1 MGLTSN
7 SFSKRFLNSVSNSF
21 SKGLSTSITTLI
33 TNSGLLSS
41 TIGDNS
47 TFDTMLTLLD
57 TLGWR
62 PISLIGKDHSY
73 IYDHVRRNSKYIQT
87 NNVDE
92 IGILYVEGTTT
103 NNFTFYFDKLQPSI
117 FFADPYTDS
126 ETLEKRIEIDAI
138 PNATRQSD
146 INLHYAESF
155 IDDVQMGD
163 NDGNGGNVINT
174 AANTGVASEKRV
186 QSFSYTQLTGLND
199 LIHKTNRDFN
209 NGSYRTLIAR
219 FHTGNED
226 AKSPNNPTQTAI
238 SRDFGMSHGRNLLK
252 LEPDSPNGYDNP
264 YCRVWTYHHQYHTLQ
279 DAIRPFISSGGT
291 KVSQK
296 DLDTTYNWAAFRSP
310 AVDGNS
316 HFPSGGER
324 LDNMGVLNR
333 VNGLPNIAP
342 FVRVDSWEV
351 KNGEFNAIGGRSAA
365 VKNCMFSIENLAWKG
380 MFPNTD
386 EGRRTFDEYGLSPDQ
401 KGPLGGRIMWFPP
414 YDIKFSESVSVNWN
428 STNFIGRGE
437 SIYTYSNTERS
448 GTLSFKMLIDHPAIL
463 DYWDHK
469 SGGKDANGTLNKD
482 GVDGM
487 YNEENALLRFFAGC
501 EILSAKNQKIPV
513 PDNTPAPPPAPNP
526 KPAPE
531 PPTKKM
537 YCLVYYPNNYSGSR
551 DSATGIVKPI
561 EYLIN
566 GVGTQKYVYHNEF
579 QGTEEVRDIPTSL
592 DKWYD
597 AGGIKIGGYE
607 VRPNAPISQVGQF
620 SNPNNDNTAIIKTN
634 DGVRATY
641 DYDSISGKSYQGKVE
656 YITDSSN
663 SRVSATTNNITYE
676 LAKMIGKE
684 AKKISSTKNASA
696 KEIAAWNKKRWYYR
710 VDEINTGSN
719 TTEDIMNQV
728 LPQKASYMDV
738 YSFQLNGNGYA
749 DVTQIKEF
757 GITQEDI
764 SDGKVIALTDLF
776 VALNGDKAA
785 TLLDGCYD
793 QSRMELAKSIMNE
806 ENGIKVT
813 KIEFKGHASSHDI
826 NSKKYNARNKRLAK
840 QRAESARYW
849 LLNNEVSKKFSDRM
863 EVVPA
868 KISVQNSMTPTQG
881 SVDNKI
887 KKLWRSA
894 SIIISYTQASSE
906 TLQEQYKNKVEEDE
920 SGYTPS
926 TIVTPSNG
934 TSASNATGVSDAKK
948 TNVNYSERPTINQQA
963 KINSPTYE
971 TKAKENQSGL
981 LLGGMKLID
990 NKYRY
995 DNEGLFFEKLAINEP
1010 LLRNEISK
1018 KIKYFDPAFHSIS
1031 PEGFNARLT
1040 FLHQCTRQGPTI
1052 GGTDNQNGNTANNLA
1067 FGRPPV
1073 CVLRIGD
1080 FYYTKIIITSLNID
1094 YDPLLWDLNQEGIG
1108 VMPMIANIS
1117 LQFHF
1122 IGGSDLAG
1130 PISRLQNAISFNY
1143 YANTGVYDNRAEEIS
1158 YGENAKPVAFKPYE
1172 GMNFRDSKEETSIT
1186 TDKQDEP
1193 KKTKPDNKKKVDLIE
1208 EAGDALERGDITY
1221 EDYDRIFKENN
1232 A

>member
-1 MGLTSN
+1 MALVNDSY
-7 SFSKRFLNSVSNSF
+7 SKSLLNSLSDSF
-21 SKGLSTSITTLI
+21 SKGLSKSITTLI
-33 TNSGLLSS
+33 TNSGILSS
-41 TIGDNS
+41 SIGDNS

-57 TLGWR
+57 KLGWR
-62 PISLIGKDHSY
+62 PVSLIGKDHSY

-87 NNVDE
+87 NNADE
-92 IGILYVEGTTT
+92 FGNLYVEGTTT
-103 NNFTFYFDKLQPSI
+103 NNFTFYFDKLQPSV

-126 ETLEKRIEIDAI
+126 ETLQKRIEIDAI
-138 PNATRQSD
+138 PNTTKKSGG
-146 INLHYAESF
+146 NLHYAESF

-163 NDGNGGNVINT
+163 NDGNGGNVISTT
-174 AANTGVASEKRV
+174 ANAGTVSDNNVH
-186 QSFSYTQLTGLND
+186 SFSYGSLTGLND

-219 FHTGNED
+219 FHTGNND
-226 AKSPNNPTQTAI
+226 AKDPNNPTQTAI
-238 SRDFGMSHGRNLLK
+238 SNTYGMSHGRNLLK

-279 DAIRPFISSGGT
+279 DTIRPFTDKGS

-310 AVDGNS
+310 AVDGDS
-316 HFPSGGER
+316 SFPSGGER

-333 VNGLPNIAP
+333 TNGLPNIAP
-342 FVRVDSWEV
+342 FERENSTSLKDKESNVS
-351 KNGEFNAIGGRSAA
+351 

-448 GTLSFKMLIDHPAIL
+448 GSLSFKMLIDHPAIL

-469 SGGKDANGTLNKD
+469 SNGNDLASLNTG
-482 GVDGM
+482 GVDRKD
-487 YNEENALLRFFAGC
+487 NEENTLLRFFAGC
-501 EILSAKNQKIPV
+501 EILRAKNQKIQV
-513 PDNTPAPPPAPNP
+513 PDNTPPPAPESSP

-551 DSATGIVKPI
+551 DSATGTVKPI

-566 GVGTQKYVYHNEF
+566 GVGTQKYVYQNEL

-592 DKWYD
+592 GVWHN
-597 AGGIKIGGYE
+597 GSGLKIGGYE
-607 VRPNAPISQVGQF
+607 VRPNAPISQVGEF
-620 SNPNNDNTAIIKTN
+620 SNPNNDNTAIIVTN

-641 DYDSISGKSYQGKVE
+641 DTISSGKSYQGKVE

-663 SRVSATTNNITYE
+663 ERVYVEQNNIRYP

-710 VDEINTGSN
+710 VDEIDTGSN
-719 TTEDIMNQV
+719 RTEDIMNQT

-785 TLLDGCYD
+785 SLLDGCYD
-793 QSRMELAKSIMNE
+793 KSRMELAKSIMNE

-813 KIEFKGHASSHDI
+813 KIEFKGHASSHDV

-849 LLNNEVSKKFSDRM
+849 LLNNETAKKFSDRM
-863 EVVPA
+863 KVVPS
-868 KISVQNSMTPTQG
+868 KISIQNSMTPTQG

-906 TLQEQYKNKVEEDE
+906 TLQEQYKNKVEEDG

-926 TIVTPSNG
+926 TIVTPPNG
-934 TSASNATGVSDAKK
+934 TSPSNATGVSDAEK
-948 TNVNYSERPTINQQA
+948 TNTNYTEEPTINQKA
-963 KINSPTYE
+963 KMNSPTAE
-971 TKAKENQSGL
+971 TKAKENKSNS
-981 LLGGMKLID
+981 LLGMKTID
-990 NKYRY
+990 NTYRY
-995 DNEGLFFEKLAINEP
+995 DNEGLFFEKLAINDP
-1010 LLRNEISK
+1010 VMRNEISK

-1108 VMPMIANIS
+1108 VMPMIANIT

-1172 GMNFRDSKEETSIT
+1172 GMNFRDSKNESSIT
-1186 TDKQDEP
+1186 TDKKDEP
-1193 KKTKPDNKKKVDLIE
+1193 KKTKPDAKTQKE
-1208 EAGDALERGDITY
+1208 LED
-1221 EDYDRIFKENN
+1221 
-1232 A
+1232 

>member
-1 MGLTSN
+1 MALVNDSY
-7 SFSKRFLNSVSNSF
+7 SKSLLNSLSDSF
-21 SKGLSTSITTLI
+21 SKGLSKSITTLI
-33 TNSGLLSS
+33 TNSGILSS
-41 TIGDNS
+41 SIGDNS

-57 TLGWR
+57 KLGWR
-62 PISLIGKDHSY
+62 PVSLIGKDHSY

-92 IGILYVEGTTT
+92 FGNIYIEGTTT
-103 NNFTFYFDKLQPSI
+103 NNFTFYFDKLQPSV

-126 ETLEKRIEIDAI
+126 ETLQKRIEIDAV
-138 PNATRQSD
+138 PNDTRKSD
-146 INLHYAESF
+146 INIHYAESF

-163 NDGNGGNVINT
+163 NDGNGGNVISTT
-174 AANTGVASEKRV
+174 ANAGTVSDNIVH
-186 QSFSYTQLTGLND
+186 SFSYGSLNGLND

-219 FHTGNED
+219 FHTGNND
-226 AKSPNNPTQTAI
+226 AKDPDNPTQTAI
-238 SRDFGMSHGRNLLK
+238 SKTYGMSHGRNLLK

-264 YCRVWTYHHQYHTLQ
+264 YCRVWTYHHQYHTLM
-279 DAIRPFISSGGT
+279 DTIRPFTYSGGT

-296 DLDTTYNWAAFRSP
+296 DLDTDYNWTAFRSP

-316 HFPSGGER
+316 YFPSGGER
-324 LDNMGVLNR
+324 LDRMGVLNR

-342 FVRVDSWEV
+342 FVKVDSWAI
-351 KNGEFNAIGGRSAA
+351 KNGKINEFGGRSAA

-414 YDIKFSESVSVNWN
+414 YDIKFSENVSVNWN

-463 DYWDHK
+463 DYWDHR
-469 SGGKDANGTLNKD
+469 SAGKDATGTYNKG
-482 GVDGM
+482 GVDQTD
-487 YNEENALLRFFAGC
+487 NEENALLRFFAGC
-501 EILSAKNQKIPV
+501 DILRAKNQEVPV
-513 PDNTPAPPPAPNP
+513 PDITPPPPPEPSP

-551 DSATGIVKPI
+551 DSATGVVKPI

-566 GVGTQKYVYHNEF
+566 GVGTQKYVDENGLL
-579 QGTEEVRDIPTSL
+579 GTEEVKDIPTSL
-592 DKWYD
+592 DQWYD
-597 AGGIKIGGYE
+597 MNKHIIGGYE

-634 DGVRATY
+634 EGVRASY
-641 DYDSISGKSYQGKVE
+641 DIISGKSYQGKVE

-663 SRVSATTNNITYE
+663 NKVYAEQNLLHFY

-684 AKKISSTKNASA
+684 AKKISSTRKASA
-696 KEIAAWNKKRWYYR
+696 REIAAWNKKRWYYR
-710 VDEINTGSN
+710 VDDIDTGSN
-719 TTEDIMNQV
+719 TTDDIMNQT

-785 TLLDGCYD
+785 KLLDGCYD

-826 NSKKYNARNKRLAK
+826 NSKKFNARNKRLAK
-840 QRAESARYW
+840 QRAESAHYW
-849 LLNNEVSKKFSDRM
+849 LMNNEVSKKFSDRM

-906 TLQEQYKNKVEEDE
+906 TIQEQYKNNVD
-920 SGYTPS
+920 SANTPT
-926 TIVTPSNG
+926 TIVTPPNG
-934 TSASNATGVSDAKK
+934 TSPSNATGVSDAKK
-948 TNVNYSERPTINQQA
+948 TQTNYTERPTINQQA
-963 KINSPTYE
+963 KMNSPTYE

-981 LLGGMKLID
+981 SLAGMKLIE

-995 DNEGLFFEKLAINEP
+995 DNEGLFFEKLALNDP
-1010 LLRNEISK
+1010 VMRNEISK

-1172 GMNFRDSKEETSIT
+1172 GMNFRDSNQDSSIT
-1186 TDKQDEP
+1186 TDKKDEP
-1193 KKTKPDNKKKVDLIE
+1193 KETTIVTKTQKDLE
-1208 EAGDALERGDITY
+1208 DEAYAEFQSGKITLDEY
-1221 EDYDRIFKENN
+1221 NASVNN
-1232 A
+1232 IS

>member
-1 MGLTSN
+1 MKLASD
-7 SFSKRFLNSVSNSF
+7 SFSKSFLNSVSNSF
-21 SKGLSTSITTLI
+21 SKGLSKSITTLI
-33 TNSGLLSS
+33 TNSGILSS
-41 TIGDNS
+41 SIGDNR
-47 TFDTMLTLLD
+47 TFDTILTLLD
-57 TLGWR
+57 KLGWR
-62 PISLIGKDHSY
+62 PVSLIGKDHSY

-87 NNVDE
+87 NNADE
-92 IGILYVEGTTT
+92 FGNLYIEGTTT
-103 NNFTFYFDKLQPSI
+103 NNFTFYFDKLQPSV

-138 PNATRQSD
+138 PNDTRKSD
-146 INLHYAESF
+146 INIHYAESF
-155 IDDVQMGD
+155 IDDVRMGD

-174 AANTGVASEKRV
+174 SANTGVASEKRV
-186 QSFSYTQLTGLND
+186 QSFSYQNLNGLND

-219 FHTGNED
+219 FHTGNND
-226 AKSPNNPTQTAI
+226 AKDPDNPIQTAI
-238 SRDFGMSHGRNLLK
+238 SKTYGMSHGRNLLK

-264 YCRVWTYHHQYHTLQ
+264 YCRVWTYHHQYHTLM
-279 DAIRPFISSGGT
+279 DTIRPFTYSGGT

-296 DLDTTYNWAAFRSP
+296 DLDTDYNWAAFRSP
-310 AVDGNS
+310 AVDGNNA
-316 HFPSGGER
+316 FPSGGER
-324 LDNMGVLNR
+324 LDRMGVLNS

-342 FVRVDSWEV
+342 FVREDSTPT
-351 KNGEFNAIGGRSAA
+351 NGWVEFLGGRRTA

-386 EGRRTFDEYGLSPDQ
+386 KGTKTFDEYGLSPEQ

-414 YDIKFSESVSVNWN
+414 YDIKFSESVSINWN

-469 SGGKDANGTLNKD
+469 SNGNDLASLNTGGIDRKD
-482 GVDGM
+482 
-487 YNEENALLRFFAGC
+487 NEENTLLRFFAGC
-501 EILSAKNQKIPV
+501 EILRAQNQKIQV
-513 PDNTPAPPPAPNP
+513 PDNTPPPPPEPSP

-551 DSATGIVKPI
+551 DSATGVVKPI

-566 GVGTQKYVYHNEF
+566 GVGTQKYVYQNEL
-579 QGTEEVRDIPTSL
+579 QGTDEVRDIPTSL
-592 DKWYD
+592 SKWKVICGTTSSD
-597 AGGIKIGGYE
+597 IGGYE

-620 SNPNNDNTAIIKTN
+620 SNPNNNNTAIIVSN
-634 DGVRATY
+634 SGVSLSY
-641 DYDSISGKSYQGKVE
+641 DIINGKSYQGKAE

-663 SRVSATTNNITYE
+663 TRVVVEQNKIQFH

-684 AKKISSTKNASA
+684 AKKISEKKLEDKKATPR
-696 KEIAAWNKKRWYYR
+696 EIAAWNKKRWYYR
-710 VDEINTGSN
+710 VDDIDTGSN
-719 TTEDIMNQV
+719 TTEDIMNQT

-793 QSRMELAKSIMNE
+793 KSRMELAKAIMNE

-840 QRAESARYW
+840 QRAESAHYW

-863 EVVPA
+863 EVVPS
-868 KISVQNSMTPTQG
+868 KISIQNSMTPTQG

-906 TLQEQYKNKVEEDE
+906 TLQEQYKNKVD
-920 SGYTPS
+920 SGNTPT

-934 TSASNATGVSDAKK
+934 TSPSNATGVSDAKK

-971 TKAKENQSGL
+971 TKAKENQSNA
-981 LLGGMKLID
+981 LLGMKTTV
-990 NKYRY
+990 NTYRY
-995 DNEGLFFEKLAINEP
+995 DNEGLFFEKLAMNEP

-1108 VMPMIANIS
+1108 VMPMIANIT

-1172 GMNFRDSKEETSIT
+1172 GMNFRDSKNESSIT

-1193 KKTKPDNKKKVDLIE
+1193 KKTEVDTKKQKQLED
-1208 EAGDALERGDITY
+1208 EAYAALESGKISYTEYSALVTDK
-1221 EDYDRIFKENN
+1221 F
-1232 A
+1232 

>member
-1 MGLTSN
+1 MAFNTKSLSEGLT
-7 SFSKRFLNSVSNSF
+7 K
-21 SKGLSTSITTLI
+21 LI
-33 TNSGLLSS
+33 TNSGILSS
-41 TIGDNS
+41 SIGDNS
-47 TFDTMLTLLD
+47 TYDTMLTLLD
-57 TLGWR
+57 KLGWK

-73 IYDHVRRNSKYIQT
+73 IYDHVRRNAKYIQT

-92 IGILYVEGTTT
+92 SGKLYIEGTTT

-126 ETLEKRIEIDAI
+126 ENLKKRIEIDAI
-138 PNATRQSD
+138 PNNTKESN

-155 IDDVQMGD
+155 IDDIQMGD
-163 NDGNGGNVINT
+163 NDGKGGNTISTT
-174 AANTGVASEKRV
+174 ANAGTVSDNNVK
-186 QSFSYTQLTGLND
+186 SFSYKALSGLND
-199 LIHKTNRDFN
+199 LINKTNRDFN

-219 FHTGNED
+219 FHTGNND
-226 AKSPNNPTQTAI
+226 AKDPNNPTQTAI
-238 SRDFGMSHGRNLLK
+238 SKTYGMSHGRNLLK

-264 YCRVWTYHHQYHTLQ
+264 YCRVWTYHHQYHTLM
-279 DAIRPFISSGGT
+279 DTIRPFTSGGS
-291 KVSQK
+291 KVMQK
-296 DLDTTYNWAAFRSP
+296 DLDTEYNWAAFRSP
-310 AVDGNS
+310 AVAGNS
-316 HFPSGGER
+316 YFPDGGER

-342 FVRVDSWEV
+342 FVREDTLSIDDDGGWTVT
-351 KNGEFNAIGGRSAA
+351 GGRRVA

-386 EGRRTFDEYGLSPDQ
+386 KGRKTFDENGLSPDQ

-414 YDIKFSESVSVNWN
+414 YDIKFSESVNVNWN

-448 GTLSFKMLIDHPAIL
+448 GSLSFKMLIDHPAIL

-469 SGGKDANGTLNKD
+469 SGGQEANGRLND
-482 GVDGM
+482 GGVDGIN
-487 YNEENALLRFFAGC
+487 NEENALLRFFAGC
-501 EILSAKNQKIPV
+501 EILSAKNQEIYEPDDTPTPV
-513 PDNTPAPPPAPNP
+513 NNP

-537 YCLVYYPNNYSGSR
+537 YCLVYFPNNYSGSR
-551 DSATGIVKPI
+551 DSATGLVKPI

-566 GVGTQKYVYHNEF
+566 GVGTQKYVYHNEL

-592 DKWYD
+592 DKWND
-597 AGGIKIGGYE
+597 VGEIKIGGYE

-620 SNPNNDNTAIIKTN
+620 SNPNKDNTAIIKTN
-634 DGVRATY
+634 EGVRATY
-641 DYDSISGKSYQGKVE
+641 DIINGKSYQGLVE

-663 SRVSATTNNITYE
+663 KRVDVKQNDSYYT
-676 LAKMIGKE
+676 LAKIIGKE
-684 AKKISSTKNASA
+684 AKKISETKDASR
-696 KEIAAWNKKRWYYR
+696 KEISAWNKKRWYYR
-710 VDEINTGSN
+710 VDDIDAGSN
-719 TTEDIMNQV
+719 TKEDIMNQT

-757 GITQEDI
+757 GITQKDI
-764 SDGKVIALTDLF
+764 SDGKVVALTDLF

-793 QSRMELAKSIMNE
+793 KSRMELAKAVMNE

-813 KIEFKGHASSHDI
+813 KIEFKGHASSHDV
-826 NSKKYNARNKRLAK
+826 NYKKYYARNKRLAK
-840 QRAESARYW
+840 QRAESVHYW
-849 LLNNEVSKKFSDRM
+849 LLNNGIAKKFSDKM
-863 EVVPA
+863 KVVSS
-868 KISVQNSMTPTQG
+868 KVSIQKSMTPSQG

-887 KKLWRSA
+887 KKMWRSA

-906 TLQEQYKNKVEEDE
+906 TIQEQYKNKVEEDG
-920 SGYTPS
+920 SGYTP
-926 TIVTPSNG
+926 TTVVTPPNG
-934 TSASNATGVSDAKK
+934 TSPSNATGVSDAKK
-948 TNVNYSERPTINQQA
+948 TQTTSAEEPTINQQA
-963 KINSPTYE
+963 KMNSPTAE
-971 TKAKENQSGL
+971 TEAKENSKSVT
-981 LLGGMKLID
+981 LGKKKVI
-990 NKYRY
+990 KSRY
-995 DNEGLFFEKLAINEP
+995 DNEGLFFEKLALNEP
-1010 LLRNEISK
+1010 LLRNEITK

-1052 GGTDNQNGNTANNLA
+1052 GGTDTQKGNTANNLA

-1094 YDPLLWDLNQEGIG
+1094 YDPLVWDLNQEGIG
-1108 VMPMIANIS
+1108 VMPMIANIQ

-1143 YANTGVYDNRAEEIS
+1143 YANTGVYDNRAEEIL
-1158 YGENAKPVAFKPYE
+1158 YGDNLKPVAFKPYE
-1172 GMNFRDSKEETSIT
+1172 GMNYIESNKDTSVT
-1186 TDKQDEP
+1186 TNKKDEP
-1193 KKTKPDNKKKVDLIE
+1193 KKTTPAKKTQKDLMD
-1208 EAGDALERGDITY
+1208 EAADALDRGDIDWV
-1221 EDYDRIFKENN
+1221 EFNKRIDN
-1232 A
+1232 AAK

>member
-1 MGLTSN
+1 MKLVSD
-7 SFSKRFLNSVSNSF
+7 SFSKSFLNSVSNSF
-21 SKGLSTSITTLI
+21 SKGLSKSITTLI
-33 TNSGLLSS
+33 ANSGILSS
-41 TIGDNS
+41 SIGDNR
-47 TFDTMLTLLD
+47 TFDTLLTLLD
-57 TLGWR
+57 KLGWR
-62 PISLIGKDHSY
+62 PVSLIGKDHSY

-87 NNVDE
+87 NNADE
-92 IGILYVEGTTT
+92 FGNLYIEGTTT
-103 NNFTFYFDKLQPSI
+103 NNFTFYFDKLQPSV

-138 PNATRQSD
+138 PNDIRKSD

-163 NDGNGGNVINT
+163 NDGNGGNIINT
-174 AANTGVASEKRV
+174 SANTGVASEKV
-186 QSFSYTQLTGLND
+186 VHSFSYDGLNGLND
-199 LIHKTNRDFN
+199 LIYKTNRDFN

-219 FHTGNED
+219 FHTGNDD
-226 AKSPNNPTQTAI
+226 ATKKDNPTQTAI
-238 SRDFGMSHGRNLLK
+238 SKTYGMSHGRNLLK

-264 YCRVWTYHHQYHTLQ
+264 YCRVWTYHHQYHTLM
-279 DAIRPFISSGGT
+279 DTIRPFT
-291 KVSQK
+291 KDGSKVMQK

-310 AVDGNS
+310 AVDGDS
-316 HFPSGGER
+316 SFPSGGER
-324 LDNMGVLNR
+324 LDRMGVLNS

-342 FVRVDSWEV
+342 FVREDSTSTKGWVD
-351 KNGEFNAIGGRSAA
+351 FLGGRRTA

-386 EGRRTFDEYGLSPDQ
+386 KGTKTFDEYGLSPEQ

-414 YDIKFSESVSVNWN
+414 YDIKFSESVSINWN

-469 SGGKDANGTLNKD
+469 SAGKDATDTYNTG
-482 GVDGM
+482 GVDQTD
-487 YNEENALLRFFAGC
+487 NEENALLRFFAGC
-501 EILSAKNQKIPV
+501 DILSAKNQKIQV
-513 PDNTPAPPPAPNP
+513 PDNTPPPPPEPSP

-566 GVGTQKYVYHNEF
+566 GVGTQKYVYQNEL
-579 QGTEEVRDIPTSL
+579 QGTDEVRDIPTSL
-592 DKWYD
+592 SKWKVICGTTSSD
-597 AGGIKIGGYE
+597 IIGGYE

-620 SNPNNDNTAIIKTN
+620 SNPNNDNTAIIVTN
-634 DGVRATY
+634 NGVRATY
-641 DYDSISGKSYQGKVE
+641 DTISGKSYQGKVE

-663 SRVSATTNNITYE
+663 ARVVVEQNKIQFN

-684 AKKISSTKNASA
+684 AKKISEKKLEDKKATPR
-696 KEIAAWNKKRWYYR
+696 EIAAWNKKRWYYR
-710 VDEINTGSN
+710 VDDIDTGSN
-719 TTEDIMNQV
+719 TTEDIMNQT

-785 TLLDGCYD
+785 SLLEGCYD
-793 QSRMELAKSIMNE
+793 KSRMELAKAIMNE

-840 QRAESARYW
+840 QRAESAHYW

-863 EVVPA
+863 EVVPS
-868 KISVQNSMTPTQG
+868 KISIQNSMTPTQG

-906 TLQEQYKNKVEEDE
+906 TLQEQYKNKVD
-920 SGYTPS
+920 SGNTPT
-926 TIVTPSNG
+926 TILTPSNG
-934 TSASNATGVSDAKK
+934 TSPSNATGVSDAKK

-971 TKAKENQSGL
+971 TKAKENQSNA
-981 LLGGMKLID
+981 LLGMKTTV
-990 NKYRY
+990 NTYRY
-995 DNEGLFFEKLAINEP
+995 DNEGLFFEKLALNEP

-1108 VMPMIANIS
+1108 VMPMIANIT

-1172 GMNFRDSKEETSIT
+1172 GMNFRDSKNESSIT
-1186 TDKQDEP
+1186 TDKKDEP
-1193 KKTKPDNKKKVDLIE
+1193 KKTEVDIKKQTQLED
-1208 EAGDALERGDITY
+1208 EAYAALESGKITY
-1221 EDYDRIFKENN
+1221 TEYSELVTDKF
-1232 A
+1232 